1 MAGALPKCSA
11 IRWGV
16 RLPPLGTR
24 GAAGRSRCCPAIV
37 RCRKCFFASS
47 FSADGSSIGSSS
59 SCLNKPTDC
68 CGVVHHMRSAIL
80 NLPFALGFEL
90 LNREVTFTGG
100 MFQVLA
106 VQDSYRSAPILD
118 KPGLLQN
125 PSRNANARSPCSQ
138 HARQKFVRKGQQ
150 RGTNPVL
157 AHQQPAC
164 EAPLDFVK
172 AIASGDL
179 RHSKALEVC
188 VTTQSRPKIR
198 S

>member
-1 MAGALPKCSA
+1 
-11 IRWGV
+11 
-16 RLPPLGTR
+16 
-24 GAAGRSRCCPAIV
+24 
-37 RCRKCFFASS
+37 
-47 FSADGSSIGSSS
+47 
-59 SCLNKPTDC
+59 
-68 CGVVHHMRSAIL
+68 MRSAIL

-100 MFQVLA
+100 MFQILA

-118 KPGLLQN
+118 KAGLLQN

-138 HARQKFVRKGQQ
+138 HARHKFVRKGQ
-150 RGTNPVL
+150 NPVL

>member
-37 RCRKCFFASS
+37 RCGKCFFASS

-59 SCLNKPTDC
+59 SCLNKPTGC

-100 MFQVLA
+100 MFQILA

-118 KPGLLQN
+118 KAGLLQN

-138 HARQKFVRKGQQ
+138 HARHKFVRKGQQ
-150 RGTNPVL
+150 RGTAEPTLSWLISNQR
-157 AHQQPAC
+157 A
-164 EAPLDFVK
+164 
-172 AIASGDL
+172 
-179 RHSKALEVC
+179 R
-188 VTTQSRPKIR
+188 RR
-198 S
+198 SIS

>member
-1 MAGALPKCSA
+1 MAGALCKCSA
-11 IRWGV
+11 IGWGV

-24 GAAGRSRCCPAIV
+24 AQPDDPDVVLQLSDAGNV
-37 RCRKCFFASS
+37 FFASS

-68 CGVVHHMRSAIL
+68 CGVVHHMRLAIL
-80 NLPFALGFEL
+80 ILPFALGFEL

-138 HARQKFVRKGQQ
+138 HARQKFLRKGQQ
-150 RGTNPVL
+150 RGTTLSWFISNQRARRRSISRKRL
-157 AHQQPAC
+157 QA
-164 EAPLDFVK
+164 
-172 AIASGDL
+172 AICDTR
-179 RHSKALEVC
+179 RHWKFA
-188 VTTQSRPKIR
+188 
-198 S
+198 

>member
-1 MAGALPKCSA
+1 MRRSLAAAWHAAQPDDPDVVLQLSDAGN
-11 IRWGV
+11 V
-16 RLPPLGTR
+16 
-24 GAAGRSRCCPAIV
+24 
-37 RCRKCFFASS
+37 FFASS

-68 CGVVHHMRSAIL
+68 CGVVHHMRLAIL
-80 NLPFALGFEL
+80 ILPFALGFEL